1 MNTAA
6 RTPSRLPSPVCH
18 SSALK
23 YVFIHIPKCA
33 GSSIHVA
40 LRKLHEQSESPID
53 PRKYHKHSKA
63 TEVRRILGPAWDDCF
78 TFTFV
83 RNPWD
88 LMVSSYHWWLQ
99 YAAQFPRLA
108 AQAAEVRELGDFGA
122 FLRSRYGSSMINEQ
136 PGRDLM
142 EWICHG
148 NEIIVDFAGRYESLN
163 TDWAHVCRQLGVET
177 VPLTH
182 ENRAARADYRSFY
195 DEESRRLVAERFAK
209 TIAHFAYEF

>member
-1 MNTAA
+1 MNTVT
-6 RTPSRLPSPVCH
+6 RTASRPSPPVCH

-33 GSSIHVA
+33 GSSIHLA
-40 LRKLHEQSESPID
+40 LRTLHERRGSAID
-53 PRKYHKHSKA
+53 PRKYHKHCKA
-63 TEVRRILGPAWDDCF
+63 VDVRRNLGPAWDERF
-78 TFTFV
+78 SFSFV

-99 YAAQFPRLA
+99 YAPHFPRLA
-108 AQAAEVRELGDFGA
+108 AQAAEVRHLGGFPI
-122 FLRSRYGSSMINEQ
+122 FLQSDYGSSMVNEQ

-142 EWICHG
+142 EWISQD
-148 NEIIVDFAGRYESLN
+148 NKIIVDFVGRYESLP
-163 TDWAHVCRQLGVET
+163 TDWVRVCRQLGVDP

-195 DEESRRLVAERFAK
+195 NAESRRLVAERFAK
-209 TIAHFAYEF
+209 TIAHFGYEF